1 MSYLYDDGGRSMG
14 WFTQQQVLEMRNH
27 ITAAVY
33 AFAFLEEKPSEK
45 VLPYE
50 IEDTIYVGMS
60 GGTAFDYTYDCNKGD
75 YFTAFAYRQK
85 YHFRN
90 LTKMNDT
97 FDYKYLPFHEKY
109 LPKLNTHKTIFMN
122 ICVPGKSIEPQNVRG
137 YLSVVEQ
144 EFIYLYQRRWSQPP
158 LLNLAENT
166 TTRKTGS
173 PSSVSGQLRESA
185 AKNNLSEFLS

>member
-1 MSYLYDDGGRSMG
+1 MSYLYDDGGRSLG
-14 WFTQQQVLEMRNH
+14 WFTQQQVLEMKNH

-50 IEDTIYVGMS
+50 LEDTFYVGMS
-60 GGTAFDYTYDCNKGD
+60 GGTSFDYTYDSNKKEH
-75 YFTAFAYRQK
+75 FTAFAYRQK

-90 LTKMNDT
+90 LTKINDT
-97 FDYKYLPFHEKY
+97 FDEKYRMFHDKY
-109 LPKLNTHKTIFMN
+109 LPKLNTHKRIFMN
-122 ICVPGKSIEPQNVRG
+122 ICVPGKSLEQQNIRG

-144 EFIYLYQRRWSQPP
+144 EFIYLYQRRWNQPP

-166 TTRKTGS
+166 ITRKTGVDD
-173 PSSVSGQLRESA
+173 SVSGQLREYA
-185 AKNNLSEFLS
+185 EKNNLSEFMK